1 MAAGIW
7 KKLKNAVK
15 NVGGKIKDLATKAIK
30 SIPKVIN
37 TGKKIFDKVKPA
49 LEFIPGVNGIVD
61 TIDKGLNY
69 ADKFGKIGKSII
81 DEVK

>member
-15 NVGGKIKDLATKAIK
+15 SVGGKIKGLAVKTIKAL
-30 SIPKVIN
+30 PKV
-37 TGKKIFDKVKPA
+37 KEIFDKVKPA
-49 LEFIPGVNGIVD
+49 LEYIPGVNGFVN
-61 TIDKGLNY
+61 TIDKGLN
-69 ADKFGKIGKSII
+69 IGKSII

>member
-15 NVGGKIKDLATKAIK
+15 SVGGKIKGLATKAIK
-30 SIPKVIN
+30 SLPKV
-37 TGKKIFDKVKPA
+37 KKIFDKVKPA

-61 TIDKGLNY
+61 TIDKGLSY